1 MKLLIAKE
9 LEEDNTVQLLEVFKS
24 EYETEVIF
32 FDTSLDNV
40 FINTGAIAVD
50 YEDRGKLPS
59 LSLQESASR
68 SCGAFIFFPKNCDP
82 QPGIID
88 KLLKPIVEDANITA
102 VYSDHSID
110 NVVVIKN
117 KPICFCRRIEPD
129 AGDHY
134 DLEKT
139 KGIVKYIPLS
149 LYNVRL

>member
-9 LEEDNTVQLLEVFKS
+9 LEEDNTAQLLEVFKS

-32 FDTSLDNV
+32 FDTSLDNT

-50 YEDRGKLPS
+50 YEDRKKLPY

-68 SCGAFIFFPKNCDP
+68 ACEVFIFFPKNCDP
-82 QPGIID
+82 QRGMID
-88 KLLKPIVEDANITA
+88 KLLKPIVEDVNITA
-102 VYSDHSID
+102 VYSDYSID
-110 NVVVIKN
+110 DVVVVKN
-117 KPICFCRRIEPD
+117 QPVCFCRRIEPD
-129 AGDHY
+129 VGDQY